1 MKAFIKRFYD
11 SCLSEGKMSLDI
23 EKIESILTVEKTS
36 KTQLLCNREINTPFN
51 YNYSIFSN
59 GVEIPT
65 KVKFFTHKEIF
76 KNGNSFKYKTIL
88 LSNPIRFKFY
98 MFIYCYFFL
107 KKIRID

>member
-11 SCLSEGKMSLDI
+11 SCVSEGRKSLDI
-23 EKIESILTVEKTS
+23 EKIESTLTVEKTS

-65 KVKFFTHKEIF
+65 KVKFLRTENFSEMVIHSNIRLF
-76 KNGNSFKYKTIL
+76 CCQIQFISNFIL
-88 LSNPIRFKFY
+88 
-98 MFIYCYFFL
+98 FIYCFFFL
-107 KKIRID
+107 KKN